1 MIADFHGHVA
11 VITGAGSGIGRST
24 ALAFAR
30 EGASIVVSDINLQR
44 AESVAEEVRQLG
56 ASAAAVR
63 CDVAEQGAMEAL
75 RQAALAAFG
84 KISILMNN
92 AGVVYSGKFLELPMS
107 DWRKSYEINLF
118 SVIEATQLM
127 LPDILAAGGG
137 HVINVASVTAL
148 YPFNVDRMSYNSAR
162 AAVVNFSEALALDL
176 WDKGVGV
183 TCLCPGPTR
192 TNMIENVHFIGKPNL
207 TPPDLPMMEPDELAD
222 KLVRA
227 LREGRYFVPGH
238 ELVRQHVA
246 RRGADPDAFL
256 ASAAEEFHARSA
268 QGVEVDLASILA
280 KPAG

>member
-1 MIADFHGHVA
+1 MIADFHVHVA
-11 VITGAGSGIGRST
+11 VITGAGSGIGRAT

-30 EGASIVVSDINLQR
+30 EGASIVVSDINPLR

-56 ASAAAVR
+56 AGAVAVR
-63 CDVAEQGAMEAL
+63 CDVAEQGAIESL
-75 RQAALAAFG
+75 RQAALAEFG

-92 AGVVYSGKFLELPMS
+92 AGVVYSGQFLELPMS

-118 SVIEATQLM
+118 SVIEATQRI

-137 HVINVASVTAL
+137 HVINVASITAL

-192 TNMIENVHFIGKPNL
+192 TNMIENVHFVGKPNL

-222 KLVRA
+222 KLVLA

-238 ELVRQHVA
+238 ELVREHVA

-256 ASAAEEFHARSA
+256 ASAAEQFRTRSA

>member
-148 YPFNVDRMSYNSAR
+148 YPFNVDRMSYDSAR

>member
-11 VITGAGSGIGRST
+11 VITGAGSGIGRAT

-30 EGASIVVSDINLQR
+30 EGASIVVSDINPLR

-56 ASAAAVR
+56 AGAVAVR
-63 CDVAEQGAMEAL
+63 CDVAEQGAIESL
-75 RQAALAAFG
+75 RQAALAEFG

-92 AGVVYSGKFLELPMS
+92 AGVVYSGQFLELPLS

-118 SVIEATQLM
+118 SVIEATQRI

-192 TNMIENVHFIGKPNL
+192 TNMIENVHFVGKPNL
-207 TPPDLPMMEPDELAD
+207 TPPDLPMMEPAELAD
-222 KLVRA
+222 KLVLA

-238 ELVRQHVA
+238 ELVREHVA

-256 ASAAEEFHARSA
+256 ASAAEQFRTRSV
-268 QGVEVDLASILA
+268 QGVEMDLASILA

>member
-222 KLVRA
+222 KLVHA

>member
-1 MIADFHGHVA
+1 MISDFHGHVA
-11 VITGAGSGIGRST
+11 VITGAGSGIGRAS

-30 EGASIVVSDINLQR
+30 EGASIVVSDINVQR
-44 AESVAEEVRQLG
+44 AEAVAEDVRQMGVG
-56 ASAAAVR
+56 AIAAR
-63 CDVAEQGAMEAL
+63 CDVASPGAMAGL
-75 RQAALAAFG
+75 RQAALDAFG

-92 AGVVYSGKFLELPMS
+92 AGVVYSGKFLDVTMA

-118 SVIEATQLM
+118 SVIEATQQM
-127 LPDILAAGGG
+127 LPDILASGGG
-137 HVINVASVTAL
+137 HIINVASVTAL

-162 AAVVNFSEALALDL
+162 AAVVNFSEALAIDL

-192 TNMIENVHFIGKPNL
+192 TNMIENVHFVGKPNL
-207 TPPDLPMMEPDELAD
+207 TPPDLPMMEPGELAD

-238 ELVRQHVA
+238 EQVRDLVA

-256 ASAAEEFHARSA
+256 DWAAVQFAANRNVCSP
-268 QGVEVDLASILA
+268 VDLDAVLA
-280 KPAG
+280 KK

>member
-11 VITGAGSGIGRST
+11 VITGAGSGIGRAT

-30 EGASIVVSDINLQR
+30 EGASIVVSDINPLR

-56 ASAAAVR
+56 AGAVAVR
-63 CDVAEQGAMEAL
+63 CDVAEQGAIESL
-75 RQAALAAFG
+75 RQAALAEFG

-92 AGVVYSGKFLELPMS
+92 AGVVYSGQFLELPMS

-118 SVIEATQLM
+118 SVIEATQRI

-192 TNMIENVHFIGKPNL
+192 TNMIENVHFVGKPNL

-222 KLVRA
+222 KLVLA

-238 ELVRQHVA
+238 ELVREHVA

-256 ASAAEEFHARSA
+256 ASAAEQFRTRSA

>member
-11 VITGAGSGIGRST
+11 VITGAGSGIGRAT

-30 EGASIVVSDINLQR
+30 EGASIVVSDINPLR

-56 ASAAAVR
+56 AGAVAVR
-63 CDVAEQGAMEAL
+63 CDVAEQGAIESL
-75 RQAALAAFG
+75 RQAALAEFG

-92 AGVVYSGKFLELPMS
+92 AGVVYSGQFLELPMS

-118 SVIEATQLM
+118 SVIEATQRI

-192 TNMIENVHFIGKPNL
+192 TNMIENVHFVGKPNL
-207 TPPDLPMMEPDELAD
+207 TPPDLPMMEPTELAG
-222 KLVRA
+222 KLVLA

-238 ELVRQHVA
+238 ELVREHVA

-256 ASAAEEFHARSA
+256 ASAAEQFRTRSA
-268 QGVEVDLASILA
+268 QGVEMDLASILA

>member
-162 AAVVNFSEALALDL
+162 AAVVNFSEALELDL

>member
-1 MIADFHGHVA
+1 MITDFRGHVA
-11 VITGAGSGIGRST
+11 VVTGAGSGIGRAS

-30 EGASIVVSDINLQR
+30 EGAAVVVSDINAER
-44 AESVAEEVRQLG
+44 AETVAAEIRQAG
-56 ASAAAVR
+56 GSAVAAQ
-63 CDVAEQGAMEAL
+63 CDVAAPGALAGL

-84 KISILMNN
+84 KITILMNN
-92 AGVVYSGKFLELPMS
+92 AGVVYSGKFLDVPMS

-118 SVIEATQLM
+118 AVIEGTHLM

-137 HVINVASVTAL
+137 HIVNVASVTAL

-176 WDKGVGV
+176 WDQGVGV
-183 TCLCPGPTR
+183 TCLLPGPTR
-192 TNMIENVHFIGKPNL
+192 TNMIENVHFVGKPNL
-207 TPPDLPMMEPDELAD
+207 TPPDLPMMEADELAD
-222 KLVRA
+222 KLVAA

-238 ELVRQHVA
+238 ELVREHVA

-256 ASAAEEFHARSA
+256 ATAAEEFRERSA
-268 QGVEVDLASILA
+268 QGVQIDLASVLA